1 MKQEL
6 KLPKYS
12 KMKLVSIVYGNDDP
26 ATSLT
31 VLQGLLSAYPN
42 LRGIIS
48 PTTVGISTAAQYL
61 DTHKSLLKH
70 LTLTGLGLPS
80 QMKKYVLD
88 GTCKEFELWNPNN
101 LGYLAGYAA
110 ASLASGLITGKPG
123 QTFSAGKL
131 GTYKILPAAGTT
143 GPSVVLGP
151 PTVFNKANINAPSSN
166 F

>member
-1 MKQEL
+1 MKTEL
-6 KLPKYS
+6 KKFPK
-12 KMKLVSIVYGNDDP
+12 MQLVKTVYGNDDP
-26 ATSLT
+26 ATSLQ

-61 DTHKSLLKH
+61 DTHKSLLSK

-80 QMKKYVLD
+80 QMKKYVHD
-88 GTCKEFELWNPNN
+88 GTVAKFELWDPSK

-110 ASLASGLITGKPG
+110 ASLASGTASLTTGSSFK
-123 QTFSAGKL
+123 
-131 GTYKILPAAGTT
+131 AGTLGSYKVLAPT
-143 GPSVVLGP
+143 TGVGPSVVLGP
-151 PTVFNKANINAPSSN
+151 PTVFDKSNIDKFN

>member
-1 MKQEL
+1 
-6 KLPKYS
+6 
-12 KMKLVSIVYGNDDP
+12 MKLVSTVYGNDDP

-42 LRGIIS
+42 LKGIIS

-61 DTHKSLLKH
+61 STHKDVAAKV
-70 LTLTGLGLPS
+70 TLTGLGLPS
-80 QMKKYVLD
+80 QMKPYIKD
-88 GTCKEFELWNPNN
+88 GTVKAFELWNPSN

-110 ASLASGLITGKPG
+110 ASLASGSASLATGAKF
-123 QTFSAGKL
+123 TAGKL
-131 GTYKILPAAGTT
+131 RSTPCSRQSGST

-151 PTVFNKANINAPSSN
+151 PTVFDSTNIDQFN